1 MAAVDSSG
9 RMPAPASRVPRLFH
23 TDTCLGLQ
31 LFTNFKVANDII
43 FRGLNCKSGR
53 LTTLGMAATVNEG
66 AKGSRRSTVR
76 RTRTELKRTTSL
88 QLPPT
93 ASCKEVKSGSRLI
106 YFQEGKAK
114 GGLEGEVVELEGEL
128 AAVEERVRRLIH
140 LIEEKMPLYK
150 QVIVPAQLKMS
161 FETQRTAAG

>member
-1 MAAVDSSG
+1 MIAVAACQHQPRESRDFSIQTLVWVSNFLPISKWQMTLSSEVD
-9 RMPAPASRVPRLFH
+9 
-23 TDTCLGLQ
+23 
-31 LFTNFKVANDII
+31 
-43 FRGLNCKSGR
+43 R

-93 ASCKEVKSGSRLI
+93 ASCKEVLSGPRLM
-106 YFQEGKAK
+106 YSQEGKTK

-128 AAVEERVRRLIH
+128 AAVEERVRQLIH

-150 QVIVPAQLKMS
+150 QVNCSSSVENV
-161 FETQRTAAG
+161 F